1 MPHGCQTHPEDPG
14 QGQSHSPTDTCT
26 SPFRSGIRN
35 VLLLGLLFQGPSALA
50 VPTIGGID
58 GGIELPGWTVAPEG
72 VLRVW
77 GAGGGGQAS
86 PLFSPHPNRFY
97 AATMTV
103 LPGLEINARFTEAV
117 GLPDPTITL
126 PNYVDRM
133 LSVKW
138 APDLPPMWPRLALGV
153 LDLVSIN
160 ELNRLVGM
168 VPGSST
174 FGRGI
179 YLVTGGTWAGWVFH
193 AGVLARRLDNP
204 SPYAS
209 ALVPLGLGWDARLE
223 LGPRGTSAG
232 VGWAGPGGW
241 NLLLARIIDRDW
253 AYGLS
258 WNVAL

>member
-1 MPHGCQTHPEDPG
+1 MPHGCQTPPESPG
-14 QGQSHSPTDTCT
+14 SGHVQSPPQIRTP
-26 SPFRSGIRN
+26 PFLATFRN
-35 VLLLGLLFQGPSALA
+35 VLLLCLLFQGTSAQAL
-50 VPTIGGID
+50 PTLGGID

-72 VLRVW
+72 ALRLSWAWV
-77 GAGGGGQAS
+77 GGQVS
-86 PLFSPHPNRFY
+86 PLFPPHPNRFY

-138 APDLPPMWPRLALGV
+138 SPELPPAWPRLALGV

-179 YLVTGGTWAGWVFH
+179 YLVTGGTWAGWVLN
-193 AGVLARRLDNP
+193 AGVLARRLDSP
-204 SPYAS
+204 SLYAS

-232 VGWAGPGGW
+232 LGWAGPGGW
-241 NLLLARIIDRDW
+241 NLLMARIIERDW
-253 AYGLS
+253 AYGLT